1 MKTSKKI
8 AIYSALLL
16 LLAGCSRV
24 PSTPGSSSGERPST
38 EESASTSSSESQTS
52 SSFGINSSGSNPSSP
67 SAEASSDS
75 KQKASGLF
83 RFYSVNDFHGSV
95 LPNGYERGL
104 LSYFSFLAD
113 EVDRDPEHTIIL
125 SAGDMYQGSYE
136 SNFNYGALITE
147 TMNAVPF
154 DAMTLGNH
162 EFDYGL
168 DRLSA
173 NINRANFPMLAGNI
187 VHYYDKTPW
196 GKTELSTIIEK
207 GGAKIG
213 VIGMIGEGQTTS
225 INAKIVRELEFI
237 SPKQLALNEAKRL
250 REVENC
256 DIVVLSIHADKK
268 AVESWNASSYLS
280 SYIDGVFCGHSHT
293 INEGYIGST
302 PCLQA
307 YSNGKDYSYMTM
319 ELNEGKITKK
329 SADVLKAESVK
340 ASPRIQE
347 VYDRY
352 ITKEVTSK
360 TGEQAGKVI
369 NGSINKYGVARLG
382 CKAIYETYKESYPGL
397 ALAMENS
404 QRASLSGTIT
414 YGDIYKAT
422 PFTNN
427 IVIAN
432 LRGDEIKNEARYN
445 PTYTGDVDRYSALM
459 DNTYYTVA
467 LIDYPYYHQNTQ
479 KKYDYFPSL
488 NNLNPV
494 FHGEY
499 ETYPADLTF
508 DYVKNHL
515 NGVVDATD
523 YTSTATGFDLYGS
536 PEG

>member
-16 LLAGCSRV
+16 LLSSCAPTHSN
-24 PSTPGSSSGERPST
+24 SSSSNGGNSSSNGPIPPS
-38 EESASTSSSESQTS
+38 STSSESATNSSSNYDTSTGQRPSSESSLDT
-52 SSFGINSSGSNPSSP
+52 PKP
-67 SAEASSDS
+67 
-75 KQKASGLF
+75 SGLF

-95 LPNGYERGL
+95 LPNGYEKGL

-136 SNFNYGALITE
+136 SNSNYGALLTE

-168 DRLSA
+168 DRLYA
-173 NINRANFPMLAGNI
+173 NIERANFPMLAGNI
-187 VHYYDKTPW
+187 VHYYSKESW
-196 GKTELSTIIEK
+196 GKTELSTIVEK

-213 VIGMIGEGQTTS
+213 IIGMIGEGQTTS
-225 INAKIVRELEFI
+225 INAKIVRELEFT
-237 SPKQLALNEAKRL
+237 SPKQLTINEAKRL
-250 REVENC
+250 KEEEKC

-268 AVESWNASSYLS
+268 AVDSWNASSYLS

-293 INEGYIGST
+293 LNTGYIGST

-319 ELNEGKITKK
+319 ELSKGKITKK
-329 SADVLKAESVK
+329 TTDVIEAKSTK
-340 ASPRIQE
+340 ASSRIQE

-352 ITKEVTSK
+352 MTAEVTNK
-360 TGEQAGKVI
+360 TSVIAGTVT
-369 NGSINKYGVARLG
+369 NGTIDKYGVARLG
-382 CKAIYETYKESYPGL
+382 CKAIYEKYKESYPGL

-404 QRASLSGTIT
+404 QRATLSEEIT

-422 PFTNN
+422 PFTNS
-427 IVIAN
+427 IVIAD

-445 PTYTGDVDRYSALM
+445 LTYTGDVDRYSTLI

-467 LIDYPYYHQNTQ
+467 LIDYLYYHQNIQ

-488 NNLNPV
+488 NGLNPV

-508 DYVKNHL
+508 DYVKNVL
-515 NGVVDATD
+515 NGNVNAAD
-523 YTSTATGFDLYGS
+523 YTSSAAGFDLYGN
-536 PEG
+536 PER